1 MDTEKKE
8 DLRVKRTRKLLVQS
22 LFSLLERHSFNT
34 ISVKEICEEA
44 MVHRTTFYTH
54 FEDKYHLMAYGLQ
67 NIAKEF
73 QFTEGNIRENQI
85 KLFNMSLKYKAL
97 FSQLLT
103 EEKDSLRY
111 ILMKEMNKGVKN
123 YIQDDNNSPFLSV
136 SSEIALAAFSG
147 ASLGVLNW
155 WVNDGS
161 DISEQEV
168 NEEMKKIFNWDYIEN
183 KLQ

>member
-1 MDTEKKE
+1 MDNKKKE
-8 DLRVKRTRKLLVQS
+8 DLRVMRTRKLLVQS
-22 LFSLLERHSFNT
+22 LFTLLERHSFHT

-54 FEDKYHLMAYGLQ
+54 FDDKYDLMAYGLQ

-73 QFTEGNIRENQI
+73 QFIEGNIRENLI

-111 ILMKEMNKGVKN
+111 IIMKEMNKGVKN
-123 YIQDDNNSPFLSV
+123 VIQDQNSNQSLSF

-155 WVNDGS
+155 WVNEGS
-161 DISEQEV
+161 NISEQEA
-168 NEEMKKIFNWDYIEN
+168 NEEMKKIFNWDYIE
-183 KLQ
+183 KTLK